1 MIESFINSN
10 DNTRYLYVSKNV
22 TNVVKFLLFKC
33 IRNLLKAVM
42 IFNRVRYLQ
51 SYILIKI
58 SSINEIK

>member
-1 MIESFINSN
+1 MVESFVNSN
-10 DNTRYLYVSKNV
+10 NRIRYLYASKDV
-22 TNVVKFLLFKC
+22 TNVIKFSLFKC

-51 SYILIKI
+51 PYILVKT

>member
-1 MIESFINSN
+1 MIESFVNSN
-10 DNTRYLYVSKNV
+10 NNTRYLYASKNI
-22 TNVVKFLLFKC
+22 TNVIKSLLFKC

-42 IFNRVRYLQ
+42 IFNRVKYLQ

>member
-10 DNTRYLYVSKNV
+10 ESIRYLYALSEI
-22 TNVVKFLLFKC
+22 TNIIKFSLFEC
-33 IRNLLKAVM
+33 IRNLLKAIM

-51 SYILIKI
+51 SCILIKT